1 VNLVGHVAVTVRG
14 RADASPA
21 LLAGAMLP
29 DLGAIARIRLRSP
42 DAMTSRPGLT
52 GGGPDDAA
60 AADLAVGIAGH
71 HATDAAFH
79 GSAWFREHNRRLLD
93 ALLDAGVERGPA
105 RASAHAGLEM
115 LLDGELVGDPQIV
128 IATRRALR
136 AVGDGGE
143 ARAAAVTLAAPEDRT
158 EWAARLDRLAGSL
171 DPEAYTS
178 ASGVALRL
186 QRMTRGRRRIEL
198 RDEHVTAVTSAL
210 EAYRSVVARDSDH
223 VVDDVLLAA
232 RAATRPLPVHAARSA
247 TA

>member
-14 RADASPA
+14 HADAPPA

-42 DAMTSRPGLT
+42 DARTPHPRLTSD
-52 GGGPDDAA
+52 GPDDDA

-79 GSAWFREHNRRLLD
+79 GSAWFHEHNRRLLD

-115 LLDGELVGDPQIV
+115 LLDGELIGDPQV
-128 IATRRALR
+128 VDATRRALR

-158 EWAARLDRLAGSL
+158 EWAARLDQIAGSL
-171 DPEAYTS
+171 DPQAYAT

-198 RDEHVTAVTSAL
+198 RDEHVTAVTSTL
-210 EAYRSVVARDSDH
+210 EAYRSVVARDSRH
-223 VVDDVLLAA
+223 VVDDVLVTA
-232 RAATRPLPVHAARSA
+232 RAATRSLPAHAALSS

>member
-14 RADASPA
+14 HADASPA

-29 DLGAIARIRLRSP
+29 DLSAIARIRLRSP
-42 DAMTSRPGLT
+42 DAATPRPRSTSGR
-52 GGGPDDAA
+52 PDDDA
-60 AADLAVGIAGH
+60 AADLAVGIADH

-115 LLDGELVGDPQIV
+115 LLDGELVGDSQIV
-128 IATRRALR
+128 EATRRALR

-143 ARAAAVTLAAPEDRT
+143 ARTAAVTLAAPEDRT
-158 EWAARLDRLAGSL
+158 EWAARLDRIAGSL
-171 DPEAYTS
+171 DPEAYAS

-198 RDEHVTAVTSAL
+198 RDEHVIAVTTAL
-210 EAYRSVVARDSDH
+210 ETYRSVVARDSNH
-223 VVDDVLLAA
+223 VVDEVLVTA
-232 RAATRPLPVHAARSA
+232 RNATRSLPAHVALSA